1 MNTNNTSNN
10 PQGSPLTVVL
20 TAIVALGLLS
30 MLPWGEIT
38 GHKLKDFSLLSDIQ
52 HSAPVEYI
60 TEEIIDPALAAEL
73 AADSAATD
81 ATAEEEIAEA
91 AEPSVIVQAEPHDPV
106 PGAIE
111 DYSGG
116 TAGARLKAAAS
127 SGTMRCAMIGDSYIE
142 GDIFSGSIRRPFH
155 ERFGGAGVG
164 YVPMTSAVAGFRR
177 TVRLSSDG
185 FTARDIR
192 NDRKDSLHTL
202 PGEYFTA
209 ATGAKATFKGEKGG
223 AHTAS
228 WQRSRLVFLAP
239 NDGVISISTD
249 GSTWNDISVSASSSP
264 QCITHPATTSRFDV
278 RCNVEGLVV
287 FGAWLDSPTGAS
299 LDCMSLRGYS
309 GISHRSMSIATA
321 RAMAAQGGP
330 DYDLIV
336 VEYGMN
342 ALSSQQTEY
351 TAYGNLM
358 KRVLLRIK
366 ACYPNACVV
375 MLGVG
380 DRGQKQGTEVGSLVT
395 TAAIVDAQ
403 RKAAKEAGVM
413 FWDMREAMGGEG
425 SVVAWRDR
433 GLINADY
440 IHLNHKGG
448 EEMGR
453 LFVESLMKVIDE

>member
-1 MNTNNTSNN
+1 M
-10 PQGSPLTVVL
+10 
-20 TAIVALGLLS
+20 
-30 MLPWGEIT
+30 
-38 GHKLKDFSLLSDIQ
+38 
-52 HSAPVEYI
+52 
-60 TEEIIDPALAAEL
+60 
-73 AADSAATD
+73 
-81 ATAEEEIAEA
+81 
-91 AEPSVIVQAEPHDPV
+91 
-106 PGAIE
+106 
-111 DYSGG
+111 
-116 TAGARLKAAAS
+116 
-127 SGTMRCAMIGDSYIE
+127 
-142 GDIFSGSIRRPFH
+142 
-155 ERFGGAGVG
+155 
-164 YVPMTSAVAGFRR
+164 
-177 TVRLSSDG
+177 
-185 FTARDIR
+185 
-192 NDRKDSLHTL
+192 
-202 PGEYFTA
+202 
-209 ATGAKATFKGEKGG
+209 
-223 AHTAS
+223 
-228 WQRSRLVFLAP
+228 
-239 NDGVISISTD
+239 
-249 GSTWNDISVSASSSP
+249 
-264 QCITHPATTSRFDV
+264 
-278 RCNVEGLVV
+278 V